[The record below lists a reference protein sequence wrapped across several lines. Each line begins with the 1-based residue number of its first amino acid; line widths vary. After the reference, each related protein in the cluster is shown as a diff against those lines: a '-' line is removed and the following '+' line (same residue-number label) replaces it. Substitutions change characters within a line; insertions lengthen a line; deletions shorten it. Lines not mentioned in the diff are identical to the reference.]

1 MITNLLTTALTLVVN
16 ISPFTMAGNADRRHC
31 EVREDGINWCNGG
44 ADIHA
49 WDNCEFFEGFF
60 TKDAHGIPICVLPYL
75 DEVPAKYL
83 YFYHPDNCKQ

>member
-1 MITNLLTTALTLVVN
+1 MITNLVTTALTLAVNLSPITVVN
-16 ISPFTMAGNADRRHC
+16 AEHSRC

-49 WDNCEFFEGFF
+49 WDNCQFFDGFF

-75 DEVPAKYL
+75 EESPAKYL